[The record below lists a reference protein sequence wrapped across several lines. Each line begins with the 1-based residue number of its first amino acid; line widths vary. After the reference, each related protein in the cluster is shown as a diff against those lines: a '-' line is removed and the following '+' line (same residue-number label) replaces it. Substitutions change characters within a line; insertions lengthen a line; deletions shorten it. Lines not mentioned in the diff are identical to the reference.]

1 MAKLWHHL
9 RGRGH
14 PETEQRYGLDD
25 LAQWYKSDNLL
36 PWAQRT
42 SYGNTESIDNDF
54 ESYVGGAYKGN
65 GAAFAVSLARMMVFS
80 EVRFAYQKMATDDG
94 RPGDLYRKDS
104 LRILEHPW
112 PNGTTG
118 ELLSRAI
125 QDTDLCGNHYVVR
138 EEATAPG
145 ERPRLRRLRPDWVQ
159 IILTA
164 PPDKAA
170 RSDVVGYLYK
180 PGGTD
185 NRSKWVMYP
194 VDGTNGS
201 IAHWTPIPDPE
212 AAYRGMSWL
221 TPILREIMHDNAATR
236 HKLKFFENAATPNL
250 AVSFKETVTAEQFK
264 EFMEK
269 LDESHAGGENAYK
282 TLYLGG
288 GADVTVIG
296 SKMEEINF
304 KSTQGLSESRIAAA
318 GRIHPSL
325 VGFSEGLQGSSLNEG
340 NYKAARNNFADATM
354 RPLWR
359 SLCAAYSV
367 LVEEFSDA
375 RLWYDTRDV
384 EFLRQDQKELAEI
397 QAQNAQTI
405 SKYVMQGYTPD
416 SAVKAIVSGDIRLLE
431 HTGLYSVQLQP
442 PGTLGKAALTGQTPA
457 GQQDDVKK
465 VLQKIKKDP
474 TVDPN
479 VKAPKEPKAGADK
492 AK

>member
-14 PETEQRYGLDD
+14 PTEQRFGLDD
-25 LAQWYKSDNLL
+25 LAQWYRQDNLL
-36 PWAQRT
+36 PWAQRQGY
-42 SYGNTESIDNDF
+42 SNTEAIDNDF
-54 ESYVGGAYKGN
+54 EGYVRGAYKAN
-65 GAAFAVSLARMMVFS
+65 GAVFAVALARMLVFT
-80 EVRFAYQKMATDDG
+80 EVRFSYQRYTEDG
-94 RPGDLYRKDS
+94 RPGDLYRRPS
-104 LRILEHPW
+104 LKILDKPW
-112 PNGTTG
+112 PNGATG
-118 ELLSRAI
+118 DLLARAI
-125 QDTDLCGNHYVVR
+125 QDTDLAGNHYVVR
-138 EEATAPG
+138 EGSGPNA
-145 ERPRLRRLRPDWVQ
+145 RLRRLRPDWVS
-159 IILTA
+159 IILTS
-164 PPDKAA
+164 PPDKAVQ
-170 RSDVVGYLYK
+170 SDVVGYLYK

-185 NRSKWVMYP
+185 NKELWKLYP
-194 VDGTNGS
+194 VDGSNGA

-221 TPILREIMHDNAATR
+221 TPVLREIMHDNAATK

-264 EFMEK
+264 EFMEQ
-269 LDESHAGGENAYK
+269 LDDSHGGGDNAYK

-288 GADVTVIG
+288 GADVRVIG

-318 GRIHPSL
+318 GRIHPAL
-325 VGFSEGLQGSSLNEG
+325 VGLSEGLQGSSLNEG

-367 LVEEFSDA
+367 LVEEFDDS
-375 RLWYDTRDV
+375 RLWYDARDV

-397 QAQNAQTI
+397 TAQNASTI
-405 SKYVMQGYTPD
+405 SKLVMQGYTPE
-416 SAVKAIVSGDIRLLE
+416 SVTEAIVKEDLRLLK

-442 PGTLGKAALTGQTPA
+442 PGTIGKGALTGQTPA
-457 GQQDDVKK
+457 TQTDDVKK
-465 VLQKIKKDP
+465 VLNQVKKDP
-474 TVDPN
+474 KAVVDVKNPKQPTV
-479 VKAPKEPKAGADK
+479 GQDK